1 MPLKVKQAAQEA
13 DSHPWTVIY
22 WLIVASLDVQK
33 MHTSKTEGMTR
44 SHASVVLGYEA
55 DAADHIIRYL
65 SRNAT
70 ITEVHL
76 VNYKITSIS
85 C

>member
-13 DSHPWTVIY
+13 DSHPWTVMY
-22 WLIVASLDVQK
+22 WLVVASLDVQK
-33 MHTSKTEGMTR
+33 MHTSKTEGVTR

-55 DAADHIIRYL
+55 DAADHIIR

-76 VNYKITSIS
+76 VNYKITPSS